1 MLINLDNTAILAARL
16 RLNLRLSPSLNPNIL
31 ILQLLSLSQ
40 SLSAFLSRDSK
51 RKLRVRTLSRE
62 TGPSPQRNI
71 AVSITISLGTTTMVT
86 IDHVLRVLI
95 GDNRIIEAG
104 RPIETTIITMVIMVT
119 RQRKVTIS
127 EERNMTSH

>member
-1 MLINLDNTAILAARL
+1 
-16 RLNLRLSPSLNPNIL
+16 
-31 ILQLLSLSQ
+31 
-40 SLSAFLSRDSK
+40 
-51 RKLRVRTLSRE
+51 
-62 TGPSPQRNI
+62 
-71 AVSITISLGTTTMVT
+71 MVT
-86 IDHVLRVLI
+86 IGHVLRVLI

>member
-16 RLNLRLSPSLNPNIL
+16 RLNLRLSLSLNPNIL

-51 RKLRVRTLSRE
+51 RKTRVRTLSRE
-62 TGPSPQRNI
+62 IGPSPQRNI
-71 AVSITISLGTTTMVT
+71 AVSITISLDTTTMVT

-95 GDNRIIEAG
+95 EDNRIIEAD
-104 RPIETTIITMVIMVT
+104 RPIGTIIITMVIMVT
-119 RQRKVTIS
+119 GLRKVTIS